1 MVERIVEI
9 EVQNKE
15 ADKALFWAKY
25 NFLEKLKE
33 TYNESSFESKVCT
46 SVETN
51 TIHLHRTNT
60 VGVGLDFIQM
70 ENQ

>member
-15 ADKALFWAKY
+15 VDKALFWAKY

-33 TYNESSFESKVCT
+33 TYN
-46 SVETN
+46 
-51 TIHLHRTNT
+51 
-60 VGVGLDFIQM
+60 
-70 ENQ
+70 